1 MDGEY
6 KDKKAGLI
14 VMGIFEILGGLFCGI
29 FFALSLLSLA
39 VLGDEISTKQ
49 TLIGSSV
56 RPFLRCG

>member
-29 FFALSLLSLA
+29 FFSFQQA
-39 VLGDEISTKQ
+39 D
-49 TLIGSSV
+49 SS
-56 RPFLRCG
+56 